1 MCNKF
6 LFDFF
11 TSHFKQEEEALLNEI
26 ELTGQAYDEMQEQN
40 DRLLQQLSSKDDAN
54 FKLITDR
61 INASQK
67 EALLSAQINELEK
80 QVIHCAS
87 IINLINL
94 LK

>member
-1 MCNKF
+1 M
-6 LFDFF
+6 
-11 TSHFKQEEEALLNEI
+11 NEI

-67 EALLSAQINELEK
+67 QTLLSAQINELEK
-80 QVIHCAS
+80 QVI
-87 IINLINL
+87 IIILINIQSYP
-94 LK
+94 

>member
-1 MCNKF
+1 M
-6 LFDFF
+6 
-11 TSHFKQEEEALLNEI
+11 NEI

-67 EALLSAQINELEK
+67 EALLSAQINDLEK
-80 QVIHCAS
+80 QVRCALKYKKFILKYS
-87 IINLINL
+87 FLILDPISGTSNGDINHIEA
-94 LK
+94 

>member
-1 MCNKF
+1 M
-6 LFDFF
+6 
-11 TSHFKQEEEALLNEI
+11 NEI

-67 EALLSAQINELEK
+67 QSLLSAQINELEK
-80 QVIHCAS
+80 QVSKIYLIVGTRSTCTYFS
-87 IINLINL
+87 IFI
-94 LK
+94 

>member
-1 MCNKF
+1 M
-6 LFDFF
+6 
-11 TSHFKQEEEALLNEI
+11 NEI

-67 EALLSAQINELEK
+67 EALLSAQINDLEK
-80 QVIHCAS
+80 QVS
-87 IINLINL
+87 NFFNPV
-94 LK
+94 KRRVMTQ